1 MLAYTPAELQAFD
14 HDRAPPRSVWKE
26 LFPWRLWRP
35 ARYRRRIV
43 RRVEMSA
50 PDVNKPTRRSA
61 DRRSMLVGWLNVQ
74 SLSPNKIDPVN
85 ELVADCSLDVLAL
98 SETWHSSSDDARL
111 RLAMPAGYAIADAPR
126 AAGRGGGVAVIYR
139 KHLKRSRITL
149 PPCDMFKALCVRLT
163 SSAGPIVLLNIY
175 RWGSARLSAKF
186 FDELASVL
194 EVLVVH
200 ACPVIAGGDLNIHVH
215 DAEDSDA
222 RRLRDLTSTFDIVQH
237 IDQPAHR
244 CGGTLDLVMT
254 FAD

>member
-111 RLAMPAGYAIADAPR
+111 RLAMPAGYTVADAPR
-126 AAGRGGGVAVIYR
+126 GGGIAVIYR
-139 KHLKRSRITL
+139 KHLKCSWITL
-149 PPCDMFKALCVRLT
+149 PPCDTFEALCSADVISWPDRSAQHLPPRLGSTVGEILQRVGVRT
-163 SSAGPIVLLNIY
+163 
-175 RWGSARLSAKF
+175 
-186 FDELASVL
+186 
-194 EVLVVH
+194 
-200 ACPVIAGGDLNIHVH
+200 GG
-215 DAEDSDA
+215 A
-222 RRLRDLTSTFDIVQH
+222 RRPHLSSHCRQ
-237 IDQPAHR
+237 
-244 CGGTLDLVMT
+244 
-254 FAD
+254 